1 MALSIL
7 KRGGRKGKDEMS
19 FVDHLEDLR
28 GHLFRSVIAIAI
40 GAVIVGIFNDF
51 FIKDVLLGPTHGDF
65 PTYKL
70 LCRIGN
76 ALNLKDA
83 LCMTSIGIKMQ
94 STEVGAQFSM
104 WFTVVLVGGVIM
116 AFPYIFYEFWNFI
129 KPALT
134 QKELNTTRGV
144 IFWVSLL
151 FFTGVAFGYFVIAP
165 YAIKFFAGFQLA
177 ENIENIW
184 TISSYVDT
192 IIPLVLGAGLA
203 FQLPLVLFFLAK
215 VGIVSGTYLRKV
227 RKYAIVVIFIIAG
240 IITPG
245 PDLISQL
252 TVALPLLLLY
262 EISIILSR
270 RVEKQRAKD
279 EAEEEK
285 QWS

>member
-1 MALSIL
+1 
-7 KRGGRKGKDEMS
+7 MS

-40 GAVIVGIFNDF
+40 GAVFVGIFNNF
-51 FIKDVLLGPTHGDF
+51 FIDEVLLGPTHGDF

-70 LCRIGN
+70 LCRIGK
-76 ALNLKDA
+76 ALNLQES
-83 LCMTSIGIKMQ
+83 LCMSGVGIKMQ

-134 QKELNTTRGV
+134 QKELSSTRGV

-177 ENIENIW
+177 DNIENIW

-215 VGIVSGTYLRKV
+215 VGIVSGTYLSKV

-279 EAEEEK
+279 AVEEEK